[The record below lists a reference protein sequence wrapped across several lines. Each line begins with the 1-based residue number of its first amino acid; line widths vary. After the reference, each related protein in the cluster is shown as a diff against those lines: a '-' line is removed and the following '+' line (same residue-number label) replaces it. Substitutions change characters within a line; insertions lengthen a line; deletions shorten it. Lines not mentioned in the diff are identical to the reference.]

1 MLKYI
6 LQRIGLMM
14 VTMFI
19 IISATFVLLQNIPN
33 SEFDDPMLDETLKA
47 VLITQYGLDRPVHE
61 RYFMFI
67 GNILRGNLGTSTRL
81 YPRQNVYAVIMER
94 LPISMQLSILSS
106 FMTYP
111 MGLFLGILMAIKKN
125 TSTDH
130 FLSVFVV
137 FFISVPGF
145 VIAALLQYFLAHR
158 LGWFPLMLSTDRPH
172 AWVFPA
178 HKIHSMLLPALALS
192 FGSIMGIA
200 RSMRGELSEAL
211 TSDFMLLAKT
221 KGLTHTQATL
231 RHALRNSFVPMTG
244 MIVGVFLSVFTG
256 SLIIESFFG
265 IPGVGGMLIRAISV
279 TDTPMIIGWMLMYT
293 AMGLA
298 GIIIT
303 DLLYGVVDPRIR
315 IGGRKS
321 EA

>member
-1 MLKYI
+1 LLKYI
-6 LQRIGLMM
+6 LQRIALML

-19 IISATFVLLQNIPN
+19 IISSTFILLQSMPN
-33 SEFDDPMLDETLKA
+33 SEIDDPNLDPTMRE
-47 VLITQYGLDRPVHE
+47 VLVRHYGLDRPIHE
-61 RYFMFI
+61 RYFRFI

-81 YPRQNVYAVIMER
+81 YPRQNVYAVILER
-94 LPISMQLSILSS
+94 LPISMQLSIMSS
-106 FMTYP
+106 LITYP
-111 MGLFLGILMAIKKN
+111 VGLCLGILMAIKKN
-125 TSTDH
+125 TATDH
-130 FLSVFVV
+130 TLSVFVV

-145 VIAALLQYFLAHR
+145 VIAALLQYFLAHK
-158 LGWFPLMLSTDRPH
+158 LGWFPLMLTTDRVH
-172 AWVFPA
+172 AWVFPWR
-178 HKIHSMLLPALALS
+178 KVHSMILPALAMS
-192 FGSIMGIA
+192 FGTIMSIA

-221 KGLTHTQATL
+221 KGLTHSQATL

-244 MIVGVFLSVFTG
+244 MIVSVFIGVFTG
-256 SLIIESFFG
+256 SLIIERFFG
-265 IPGVGGMLIRAISV
+265 IPGVGGMLIRAINV

-293 AMGLA
+293 AMSLA